1 MTSAEQQLE
10 TTECALRAHES
21 LHEGAASY
29 RPVMRSTT
37 SVRVALLTGGDDRPY
52 ALGMV
57 SALAGEGVCVDFI
70 GSDKLDAPELHN
82 SPQINFLNL
91 RGDQNEDAPLLR
103 KVVRILTYYARLAS
117 YVPRSQAR
125 IFHLLWNNKFEHF
138 DRTALMLYYRLF
150 RKRVVFTAHNVNMRK
165 RDGYDSWWN
174 RMSLRV
180 QYGLAHHIFVH
191 TDRMKRELIA
201 DFSVPQSKVT
211 VIPFGINNTSPV
223 TSIAGR
229 ESRQRLGIGYDHKT
243 LLFFGQI
250 APYKGLNY
258 LIDAFADLATRD
270 KSYRLVIAGKVKRG
284 YADYWK
290 KVKNTISSRGLQDRI
305 VERIEHIP
313 ETDVEVHFK
322 AADVLILPYT
332 NISQSGVPFLGY
344 SFGLPVIAT
353 DTGSLREDI
362 VEGETGFICQPRDA
376 TDLARAVGQY
386 FSSELFR
393 DLERRREEIK
403 RYANERCSWTKVA
416 EITRKVYEKL
426 NAQEGQ

>member
-1 MTSAEQQLE
+1 
-10 TTECALRAHES
+10 
-21 LHEGAASY
+21 
-29 RPVMRSTT
+29 
-37 SVRVALLTGGDDRPY
+37 
-52 ALGMV
+52 
-57 SALAGEGVCVDFI
+57 
-70 GSDKLDAPELHN
+70 
-82 SPQINFLNL
+82 
-91 RGDQNEDAPLLR
+91 
-103 KVVRILTYYARLAS
+103 
-117 YVPRSQAR
+117 
-125 IFHLLWNNKFEHF
+125 
-138 DRTALMLYYRLF
+138 
-150 RKRVVFTAHNVNMRK
+150 
-165 RDGYDSWWN
+165 
-174 RMSLRV
+174 
-180 QYGLAHHIFVH
+180 
-191 TDRMKRELIA
+191 
-201 DFSVPQSKVT
+201 
-211 VIPFGINNTSPV
+211 
-223 TSIAGR
+223 
-229 ESRQRLGIGYDHKT
+229 
-243 LLFFGQI
+243 LFFGQI

-258 LIDAFADLATRD
+258 LIDAFADLAKRD

-376 TDLARAVGQY
+376 TDLARTVGHY
-386 FSSELFR
+386 FNSELFR

-403 RYANERCSWTKVA
+403 RYANERYSWTKVA

-426 NAQEGQ
+426 NAQEGR